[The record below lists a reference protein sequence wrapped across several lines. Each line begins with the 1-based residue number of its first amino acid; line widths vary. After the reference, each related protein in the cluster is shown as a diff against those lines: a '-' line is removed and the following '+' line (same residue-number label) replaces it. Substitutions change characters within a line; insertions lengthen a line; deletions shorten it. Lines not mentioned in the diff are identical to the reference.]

1 MTPQP
6 TQKTLHAKAPR
17 PSRAPLGP
25 EDWLM
30 AGFRALVSAGPNA
43 LRAEPLA
50 RAMGTTKGSF
60 YWHFKDVADYHARLL
75 AHWQTRAFDDVMAAL
90 APHSSSAARLRH
102 LCRLAVSF
110 AHPAYGGAEL
120 EPALRAWARGDARV
134 ATCVQHMDA
143 RRIAYL
149 EGLCQEAGIT
159 EPHAAR
165 LLYAATTGL
174 ELLDAPSPEQK
185 LATIDLL
192 LDTLLPGSATASTR

>member
-1 MTPQP
+1 
-6 TQKTLHAKAPR
+6 
-17 PSRAPLGP
+17 
-25 EDWLM
+25 M

-75 AHWQTRAFDDVMAAL
+75 AHWETRAFDDVVAAL
-90 APHSSSAARLRH
+90 APQSPAAARLRH

-120 EPALRAWARGDARV
+120 EPALRAWARGDADV
-134 ATCVQHMDA
+134 AACVRRMDA

-149 EGLCQEAGIT
+149 ETLCHEAGIT
-159 EPHAAR
+159 APHAAR
-165 LLYAATTGL
+165 LLYAAATGL
-174 ELLDAPSPEQK
+174 ELLGEPGPEQK

-192 LDTLLPGSATASTR
+192 LDTLLPGDAAPAKR